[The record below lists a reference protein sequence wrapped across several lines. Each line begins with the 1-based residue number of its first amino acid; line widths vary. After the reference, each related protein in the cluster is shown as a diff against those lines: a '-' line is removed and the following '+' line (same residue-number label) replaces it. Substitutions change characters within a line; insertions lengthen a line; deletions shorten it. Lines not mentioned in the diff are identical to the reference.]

1 MRLIPDSRFAGMPC
15 SYTGTAT
22 AYGKTTGKVFVH
34 PFPEG
39 LKKDG
44 WLTLD
49 DENKYIRKYL
59 SIRKKQYFKRGERV
73 KLRDFLESNSEKCCI
88 CVLGHFLYAD
98 GKDYWSFFNN
108 DNDDVVC
115 VWYIRD

>member
-22 AYGKTTGKVFVH
+22 AYEKTTGKVFAH

-39 LKKDG
+39 LKRDG
-44 WLTLD
+44 WLTLN

-59 SIRKKQYFKRGERV
+59 SIRKSSISREESG
-73 KLRDFLESNSEKCCI
+73 LNSATFLKVTLKNAVYVFLDTFCMLTEKTT
-88 CVLGHFLYAD
+88 GHF
-98 GKDYWSFFNN
+98 STM
-108 DNDDVVC
+108 
-115 VWYIRD
+115 IMMM